1 MWRVRGGWVSRIG
14 KMNWPRLQSGCARS
28 CKASPSWMSRWWSM
42 SAPALTGTRR
52 TDAPQGPGPLLQSAE
67 YFPDDAGARGERILA
82 NPLLLLGHH
91 QIEAVERLLCHVL
104 VEVRLL
110 FPDEAEGCALFGVVV
125 VALRQANFLGRL
137 LNDRQKAAVQLIL
150 GGPLEV
156 FGARSLAAGE
166 DALGVLHRH
175 LAHRV
180 DEQLPR
186 LGNCGLGGAIH

>member
-1 MWRVRGGWVSRIG
+1 MTSWFSRFP
-14 KMNWPRLQSGCARS
+14 KMNCPRLQSGCARS

-42 SAPALTGTRR
+42 SAPAPTGTRR

-67 YFPDDAGARGERILA
+67 YFPDDAGARGERVLA
-82 NPLLLLGHH
+82 NALLLLADHE
-91 QIEAVERLLCHVL
+91 IEAVERLLCHVL

-110 FPDEAEGCALFGVVV
+110 FLDEAERRAFFGVLV
-125 VALRQANFLGRL
+125 VALRQADFLGRPL
-137 LNDRQKAAVQLIL
+137 HDRQKAAVQLIL

-156 FGARSLAAGE
+156 FAARSLAAGE